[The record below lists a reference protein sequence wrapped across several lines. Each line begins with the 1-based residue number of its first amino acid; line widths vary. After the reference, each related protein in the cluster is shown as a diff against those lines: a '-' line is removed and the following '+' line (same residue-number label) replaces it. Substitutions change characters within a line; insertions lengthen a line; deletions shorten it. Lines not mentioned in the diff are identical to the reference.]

1 VIFNPS
7 FPHRLAHTVCAF
19 FVTSGF
25 VVLGVGAYLIS
36 TKRGAE
42 EGRVMLSMTLWFMTI
57 LVPLQMVLGD
67 MHGLNTREHQ
77 PAKLAAIEARWETAR
92 RAPLTVFAIPSDR
105 DERNAFAIEVPW
117 LGSLILTHS
126 LDGEIKGLKDF
137 PADQRPPVV
146 VPFFAFR
153 IMVGCAGLMLGLV
166 ALGGWLRWRGQLFDT
181 PIFLRLCQWA
191 SPLGFVAVIAGWCVT
206 EVGRQPWT
214 VYGLLR
220 TAQSVSP
227 SLTSAD
233 VTLSLLGYAA
243 VYLLIYPTGLILMLR
258 LVRSGPRSTGGA
270 GARSRWG

>member
-1 VIFNPS
+1 
-7 FPHRLAHTVCAF
+7 
-19 FVTSGF
+19 
-25 VVLGVGAYLIS
+25 
-36 TKRGAE
+36 
-42 EGRVMLSMTLWFMTI
+42 MLSMTLWFLTI
-57 LVPLQMVLGD
+57 LVPLQMAVGD
-67 MHGLNTREHQ
+67 QHGLNTLKYQ
-77 PAKLAAIEARWETAR
+77 PTKLAAIEGRYDTASPT
-92 RAPLTVFAIPSDR
+92 PLTVIGIPD
-105 DERNAFAIEVPW
+105 DANATMHYAFEIPA

-126 LDGEIKGLKDF
+126 LNGEIKGLKEW
-137 PADQRPPVV
+137 PTDQRPPVA

-166 ALGGWLRWRGQLFDT
+166 ALGGWLRWRGQLFET

-233 VTLSLLGYAA
+233 VTLSILGYAA
-243 VYLLIYPTGLILMLR
+243 VYLLIYPTGLILLLR
-258 LVRSGPRSTGGA
+258 LIRSGPRSTGAEESGLTGDKSA
-270 GARSRWG
+270 PGDQTGVPIFVRAASAAKGDVR